1 MDSCQVEPWHWARGV
16 FCAEASW
23 DGRLRDW
30 ECIHLLAFKELKHF
44 ALRLLSWL
52 TVVAGI

>member
-1 MDSCQVEPWHWARGV
+1 M

-44 ALRLLSWL
+44 ALRLLLWL